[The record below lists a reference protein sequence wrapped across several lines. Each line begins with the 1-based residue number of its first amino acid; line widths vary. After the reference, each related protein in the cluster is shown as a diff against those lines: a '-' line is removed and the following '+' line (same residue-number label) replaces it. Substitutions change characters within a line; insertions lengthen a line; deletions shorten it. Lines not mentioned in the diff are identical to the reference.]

1 MNYRVCHLTR
11 YTYGERVLVSL
22 NQICLQPRETPF
34 QQRLEFHV
42 VVEPRP
48 STWNTYTDYFGNQQ
62 SVFTLN
68 QPHQV
73 MVVRAESRLAVQA
86 RPEIEPAATLP
97 WEQLRD
103 RLPRPV
109 DAESLDAYQYVFASP
124 FVPVGPDYADYA
136 RPSFPA
142 RRPVL
147 EGLLDLTRRMHRE
160 FIYDSRAT
168 HLGTPVAEVLRHRRG
183 VCQDFAQVQAACL
196 RSLGLP
202 ARYVSGYLR
211 TRPPPGRPRLVG
223 ADASHAWISVW
234 TGPGGWV
241 DLDPTNGVAA
251 GTDHLPIAWG
261 RDYFDVTPVRGV
273 ILGGG
278 SQGITVSVD
287 VEPMD
292 DDEAKPT

>member
-1 MNYRVCHLTR
+1 MNYRVRHLTR

-34 QQRLEFHV
+34 QRRLDFRV

-68 QPHQV
+68 QPHQIMDV
-73 MVVRAESRLAVQA
+73 NAESRLAVTA
-86 RPEIEPAATLP
+86 RPVGDPAASPP
-97 WEQLRD
+97 WEVLRD
-103 RLPRPV
+103 RLPRPL
-109 DAESLDAYQYVFASP
+109 DAKSLEAYQYVFASP
-124 FVPVGPDYADYA
+124 FVPVAPAYADYA
-136 RPSFPA
+136 QPCFSA
-142 RRPVL
+142 GRPVV
-147 EGLLDLTRRMHRE
+147 EGLLDFTRRMHRE
-160 FIYDSRAT
+160 FVYDSRAT
-168 HLGTPVAEVLRHRRG
+168 HLGTPVAEVFRHRRG

-196 RSLGLP
+196 RSLGL
-202 ARYVSGYLR
+202 AVRYVSGYLR

-241 DLDPTNGVAA
+241 DLDPTNGVP
-251 GTDHLPIAWG
+251 GGPDHLPIAWG

-278 SQGITVSVD
+278 TQGITVSVD
-287 VEPMD
+287 VEPMEIN
-292 DDEAKPT
+292 EAEST

>member
-1 MNYRVCHLTR
+1 MNYRVRHLTR

-34 QQRLEFHV
+34 QQRLDFKV
-42 VVEPRP
+42 TVEPRP

-73 MVVRAESRLAVQA
+73 MTVSAESQLAVQDA
-86 RPEIEPAATLP
+86 PVIVPAASLP
-97 WEQLRD
+97 WDRLRD
-103 RLPRPV
+103 QLPRPQ
-109 DAESLDAYQYVFASP
+109 DAASLEAYQYVFASP

-142 RRPVL
+142 GRPVQ
-147 EGLLDLTRRMHRE
+147 EGLLDFTRRMHRE
-160 FIYDSRAT
+160 FVYDSRAT
-168 HLGTPVAEVLRHRRG
+168 HLGTPVAEVLRNRRG

-196 RSLGLP
+196 RSLGLA

-211 TRPPPGRPRLVG
+211 THPPPGRARLVG

-234 TGPGGWV
+234 TGPDGWF

-278 SQGITVSVD
+278 NQGITVSVD
-287 VEPMD
+287 VEPMEEN
-292 DDEAKPT
+292 EAELT